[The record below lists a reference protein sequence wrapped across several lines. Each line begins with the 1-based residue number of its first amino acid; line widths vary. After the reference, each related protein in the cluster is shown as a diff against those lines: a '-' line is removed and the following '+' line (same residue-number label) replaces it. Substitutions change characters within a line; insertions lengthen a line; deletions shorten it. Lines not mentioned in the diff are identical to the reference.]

1 MLIAAM
7 RMSKALKLQF
17 NRRDM
22 DAIRDKYILIFGINS
37 LVRRFDI
44 ASIVA

>member
-7 RMSKALKLQF
+7 RMSKALKLRF
-17 NRRDM
+17 DRREM
-22 DAIRDKYILIFGINS
+22 DVIRDEYISIFGINS